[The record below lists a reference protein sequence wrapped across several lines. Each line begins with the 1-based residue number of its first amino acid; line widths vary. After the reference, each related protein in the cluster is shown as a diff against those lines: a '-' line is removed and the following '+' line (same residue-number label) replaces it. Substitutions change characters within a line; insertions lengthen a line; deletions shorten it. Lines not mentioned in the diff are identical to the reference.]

1 MTPHHAARKR
11 QLKVPFRL
19 QMLYS
24 SRKFYSG
31 FSLVMAVFMLYGPI
45 PLRAADHDGT
55 RYLLGPP
62 VCAFLA
68 LAVHRLFPFNPY
80 RVKLATGAS
89 MYRLDER
96 DENARRF
103 VEILRSSDCRQVALR
118 AALDFILV
126 VLPVMAMLAL
136 IFRNSLTWSLSSPWF
151 FEGYGMGC
159 LFAWMFLR
167 VRAVSWALE
176 AWWKWAEESPYS
188 ATDLRPDATAV

>member
-1 MTPHHAARKR
+1 
-11 QLKVPFRL
+11 
-19 QMLYS
+19 
-24 SRKFYSG
+24 
-31 FSLVMAVFMLYGPI
+31 MAVFMLYGPI

-68 LAVHRLFPFNPY
+68 LAVHLLFPFKPY
-80 RVKLATGAS
+80 RSKLANGLS

-103 VEILRSSDCRQVALR
+103 VEFLDSSECRQVALR
-118 AALDFILV
+118 ATLDFILV

-136 IFRNSLTWSLSSPWF
+136 IFRNSLTWSMNSPWF
-151 FEGYGMGC
+151 FPGYGMGC
-159 LFAWMFLR
+159 LFAWIFLR

-176 AWWKWAEESPYS
+176 AWWKWAEESSFS
-188 ATDLRPDATAV
+188 ATDPRPDATAV